1 VVLVEETV
9 RFQSPRMRSFRN
21 GELMFVESGGY
32 LKDMER
38 QDFTCEG
45 FRSKTF
51 SPDHLF
57 RFLWT
62 RFLLLRKSLSGEK
75 RKWVPLVSE
84 VRGGFT
90 LIEVVVAL
98 AILSVGLTVIIELF
112 AGGLRLARVSEEYT
126 KAVNYGRI
134 KLEEIAVKQKIQEGS
149 EEGRFDSTFRWQTG
163 VKKVD
168 VLPIEKKPDLEV
180 PVELFQIQVKVIWQ
194 SGSKERST
202 SVETYK
208 MIRVEEDEKES

>member
-1 VVLVEETV
+1 
-9 RFQSPRMRSFRN
+9 
-21 GELMFVESGGY
+21 
-32 LKDMER
+32 MER
-38 QDFTCEG
+38 QNLTCKG

-51 SPDHLF
+51 GSVSLSFDGPLPGKPSNIPDRLF
-57 RFLWT
+57 RLLWT
-62 RFLLLRKSLSGEK
+62 RFLLLRHSLSGER
-75 RKWVPLVSE
+75 RK

-98 AILSVGLTVIIELF
+98 AILSVGLTVVIELF

-134 KLEEIAVKQKIQEGS
+134 KLEEIAVKPKIEEGS
-149 EEGRFDSTFRWQTG
+149 EEGKFDETFHWQVG

-168 VLPIEKKPDLEV
+168 VLPIEKKPDLKV
-180 PVELFQIQVKVIWQ
+180 PVDLFQIQVKVIWK

-208 MIRVEEDEKES
+208 TFRVEEDEKES